1 MKLRILLADD
11 HAILRSG
18 VRSLIEAT
26 DRFEVVGEAAD
37 GLEALRAAERLAP
50 DIVIIDI
57 AMPRIGGLQALGDI
71 VRLPCRPR
79 VIVLSAHGEHEY
91 IVAALRA
98 GARGYL
104 LKDAAFEEIRAAL
117 DTVARGR
124 RYLGGVA
131 SEAAI
136 SGFLS
141 DAARSD
147 RPCGEA
153 PSGLAKLSAREREIL
168 GLIAQSH
175 TNDEIAGMLHISP
188 HTVQT
193 HRKRIMEKLGIHR
206 AIDLARFA
214 LRHGLASVD

>member
-1 MKLRILLADD
+1 MKLRVLLADD

-26 DRFEVVGEAAD
+26 DRFEVVGEASD
-37 GLEALRAAERLAP
+37 GMEATRLAERLAP

-57 AMPRIGGLQALGDI
+57 AMPRVGGLEALGDI

-98 GARGYL
+98 GALGYL

-147 RPCGEA
+147 RPGET
-153 PSGLAKLSAREREIL
+153 PTGLAKLSAREREIL
-168 GLIAQSH
+168 CLIAQSH
-175 TNDEIAGMLHISP
+175 TNDEIAGILHISP